1 MKTCWNRI
9 AERIVSD
16 DYVKK
21 AKLCFSD
28 LMPIV
33 LSKYEE
39 LFGEQGGID
48 DDLDILV
55 TENGLPEGKVGAF
68 KMKGNGRNR
77 SVLIVSPGAFS
88 GERAPYWF
96 VIAHELIHA
105 VLKNPDDPH
114 DGRFDAMAEA
124 MRIPQR
130 YRD

>member
-1 MKTCWNRI
+1 MKTRWAKI
-9 AERIVSD
+9 AERISPD
-16 DYVKK
+16 DYVEK
-21 AKLCFSD
+21 AKLCFSN
-28 LMPIV
+28 LVPIV

-48 DDLDILV
+48 DLDILV
-55 TENGLPEGKVGAF
+55 TEEGLPEGKVGAF
-68 KMKGNGRNR
+68 KTADNGIGR

-114 DGRFDAMAEA
+114 DGQFDAMAEA
-124 MRIPQR
+124 MKIPER